1 MSSRLD
7 LLDVYPGADS
17 AGGNPTPHMPS
28 PRVEHFDGEV
38 PPNLSPLDAFAMQSR
53 ALARQLDESM
63 RRDRRMS
70 RLPPQS
76 VARSLSQPRP
86 GYFRSGPDQASRRAA
101 RSPDPNAHHAFAEE
115 PKFRPQSQHPRISGL
130 SILHSEEDDSDL
142 APIPDAD
149 PNKGL
154 AGEYF
159 HSLRAESP
167 EEDPSLQNSS
177 TSTLSTN
184 TMPHIRTPST
194 SRESSYDS
202 IPPPSAASA
211 TLAPAS
217 PIPPSL
223 YYNNGQVESSDDDY
237 TSSNGGSTW
246 SKSRKLSTGSGIS
259 MPHSPMSPFVRS
271 HPRSPSVSSE
281 ASNYLPRPSFN
292 FSRPLSRSS
301 TSMSLPAP
309 SPVISSETP
318 SQSNSNASTPAID
331 QRPTNG
337 IRRENKPAPIVLGA
351 GPMSVVGEEPPSSAV
366 SSYVYAKYSLPRGR
380 MVSRNSLVFAGLQTP
395 HFEWKEPLFQ
405 SSPTSEYPPSPEA
418 RSKEPPVNI
427 ASDAP
432 TPKPGAEAA
441 LDVATRVD
449 PLDTVPAAT
458 VRQSHEIVR
467 ETGERPVL
475 QRSYSERLDDTM
487 SVSTESNSTIRPL
500 TAKTTA
506 TTSPVMEQTAEEHVE
521 KGIECHEKGALQ
533 ESTYHLRIAAKQNH
547 PTGMLLYALA
557 CRHGWG
563 MRANQKEGVQ
573 WLRKAVDSAGLEIGE
588 DDEAPTGGKDPAARK
603 ARRAQFALGIY
614 ELGVSH
620 LNGWGIEQDK
630 VLALRCF
637 EIASQWGDA
646 DALAEAGF
654 CYAEG
659 IGCKKNLKKAAH
671 YYRLA
676 EAKGISMVGN
686 SWIYKDKYMSDEDDS
701 KRSRQ
706 SRERD
711 TGASEKKPRSKSR
724 TRSIFAR
731 KRPTA

>member
-1 MSSRLD
+1 
-7 LLDVYPGADS
+7 
-17 AGGNPTPHMPS
+17 
-28 PRVEHFDGEV
+28 
-38 PPNLSPLDAFAMQSR
+38 
-53 ALARQLDESM
+53 
-63 RRDRRMS
+63 
-70 RLPPQS
+70 
-76 VARSLSQPRP
+76 
-86 GYFRSGPDQASRRAA
+86 
-101 RSPDPNAHHAFAEE
+101 
-115 PKFRPQSQHPRISGL
+115 
-130 SILHSEEDDSDL
+130 
-142 APIPDAD
+142 
-149 PNKGL
+149 
-154 AGEYF
+154 
-159 HSLRAESP
+159 
-167 EEDPSLQNSS
+167 
-177 TSTLSTN
+177 
-184 TMPHIRTPST
+184 MPHIRTPSN

-202 IPPPSAASA
+202 IPPPQVST

-223 YYNNGQVESSDDDY
+223 YYSPQPESSDDDY

-301 TSMSLPAP
+301 TSMSLSAP
-309 SPVISSETP
+309 SPVMPSETP
-318 SQSNSNASTPAID
+318 SQPNSNISTPVLATHS
-331 QRPTNG
+331 TNG

-351 GPMSVVGEEPPSSAV
+351 EPMSAVGEEPPSSAV
-366 SSYVYAKYSLPRGR
+366 ESYVYAKYSLPRGR

-405 SSPTSEYPPSPEA
+405 SSPPQERRTPSPEA
-418 RSKEPPVNI
+418 HFKE
-427 ASDAP
+427 AP
-432 TPKPGAEAA
+432 TNATFNTRPPDTPLE
-441 LDVATRVD
+441 VPTRVD
-449 PLDTVPAAT
+449 PLDTVPTT

-467 ETGERPVL
+467 ETGQHPVL
-475 QRSYSERLDDTM
+475 QRSYSERLDDAT
-487 SVSTESNSTIRPL
+487 SVSTESNSTIRPP
-500 TAKTTA
+500 TSKTTA
-506 TTSPVMEQTAEEHVE
+506 TSPAMEQTAEEHVE

-563 MRANQKEGVQ
+563 MRPNQREGVQ
-573 WLRKAVDSAGLEIGE
+573 WLRKAVDSAGLDIGE
-588 DDEAPTGGKDPAARK
+588 DDEAPAGGRDAAARK

-637 EIASQWGDA
+637 EIAAQWGDA

-676 EAKGISMVGN
+676 EAKGMSMVGN
-686 SWIYKDKYMSDEDDS
+686 SWIYKDKYMSDDEDS

-706 SRERD
+706 PRRRD
-711 TGASEKKPRSKSR
+711 TGASDKNPRSKSR

-731 KRPTA
+731 KK

>member
-7 LLDVYPGADS
+7 LLDLRRGGSNS
-17 AGGNPTPHMPS
+17 AGGSPTPRMPS
-28 PRVEHFDGEV
+28 PRIEHFDGEI
-38 PPNLSPLDAFAMQSR
+38 PPTLSPLDAFAMQGR
-53 ALARQLDESM
+53 LLARQLDESM

-86 GYFRSGPDQASRRAA
+86 GYFRSGSDRSQTSRKVP
-101 RSPDPNAHHAFAEE
+101 RSPDPDAHRAYPEE

-130 SILHSEEDDSDL
+130 SILHSEGDDFDETP
-142 APIPDAD
+142 AAETEGPDRS
-149 PNKGL
+149 L
-154 AGEYF
+154 AGDYF
-159 HSLRAESP
+159 RSLRAESP
-167 EEDPSLQNSS
+167 EEDSSLLQERSA
-177 TSTLSTN
+177 STLSTN

-194 SRESSYDS
+194 SRDSSYDS
-202 IPPPSAASA
+202 LPPPPIA
-211 TLAPAS
+211 TTIAPAS
-217 PIPPSL
+217 PIPPTLCHS
-223 YYNNGQVESSDDDY
+223 GHPESSDDDY
-237 TSSNGGSTW
+237 IGSNGGSTW
-246 SKSRKLSTGSGIS
+246 TKSRKPSTGSGMS

-301 TSMSLPAP
+301 TNLSLTSP
-309 SPVISSETP
+309 SPVIPPSGTSS
-318 SQSNSNASTPAID
+318 QAASNVSTPVLD
-331 QRPTNG
+331 SSVTTNG
-337 IRRENKPAPIVLGA
+337 IRRENKPAPILLGA
-351 GPMSVVGEEPPSSAV
+351 NSNEAADDMPSPAV

-405 SSPTSEYPPSPEA
+405 KSPTTDRMRSPSPEVRPQTNLA
-418 RSKEPPVNI
+418 DIPDPGPP
-427 ASDAP
+427 AP
-432 TPKPGAEAA
+432 KSQPAAEA
-441 LDVATRVD
+441 LDVPTRVD
-449 PLDTVPAAT
+449 PVDTVPTAP

-467 ETGERPVL
+467 ETGRRLVL
-475 QRSYSERLDDTM
+475 QRSFSERLDETN
-487 SVSTESNSTIRPL
+487 SVSTDSNSTITQKPPM
-500 TAKTTA
+500 AA
-506 TTSPVMEQTAEEHVE
+506 VGAGTSPAMEQTAEEHVE

-563 MRANQKEGVQ
+563 MRPNPREGVQ
-573 WLRKAVDSAGLEIGE
+573 WLRKAVDSAGL
-588 DDEAPTGGKDPAARK
+588 DMDEEEQDALVGGKDAAARK

-620 LNGWGIEQDK
+620 LNGWGTEQDK

-637 EIASQWGDA
+637 EIAAQWGDA
-646 DALAEAGF
+646 DALAETGF
-654 CYAEG
+654 CYVEG

-676 EAKGISMVGN
+676 EAKGMSMVGN
-686 SWIYKDKYMSDEDDS
+686 SWYVDLSMNLN
-701 KRSRQ
+701 SR
-706 SRERD
+706 R
-711 TGASEKKPRSKSR
+711 
-724 TRSIFAR
+724 FALL
-731 KRPTA
+731 TFTVL

>member
-1 MSSRLD
+1 MSSRID
-7 LLDVYPGADS
+7 LLDLRPGSDS
-17 AGGNPTPHMPS
+17 ARGSPTPRMPS
-28 PRVEHFDGEV
+28 PRIEHFDGEV

-53 ALARQLDESM
+53 ALARQLE
-63 RRDRRMS
+63 
-70 RLPPQS
+70 
-76 VARSLSQPRP
+76 PRP
-86 GYFRSGPDQASRRAA
+86 GYFRSGSDQSQASRRAA

-130 SILHSEEDDSDL
+130 SILHSEGDDSDQT
-142 APIPDAD
+142 PIPGAD
-149 PNKGL
+149 SKGL

-159 HSLRAESP
+159 RSLRAESP
-167 EEDPSLQNSS
+167 EEDSSLQASS

-202 IPPPSAASA
+202 IPPPSVSA

-301 TSMSLPAP
+301 TSMSLSAP
-309 SPVISSETP
+309 SPVIPSDTP
-318 SQSNSNASTPAID
+318 SQPNSNTSTPAID
-331 QRPTNG
+331 QHSTNG
-337 IRRENKPAPIVLGA
+337 IRRENKPAPIVLGQE
-351 GPMSVVGEEPPSSAV
+351 PMSVVGEEPPSSAV

-405 SSPTSEYPPSPEA
+405 SSPTSEHHPSPEA
-418 RSKEPPVNI
+418 RSKEAPATIPFE
-427 ASDAP
+427 AP
-432 TPKPGAEAA
+432 TPKPRAPPEAA
-441 LDVATRVD
+441 LDVPTRVD
-449 PLDTVPAAT
+449 PLDTVPTT

-467 ETGERPVL
+467 ETEQHPVL

-487 SVSTESNSTIRPL
+487 SVSTESNSTIRPI
-500 TAKTTA
+500 TAKTAA
-506 TTSPVMEQTAEEHVE
+506 TTSPVVEQTAEEHVE

-563 MRANQKEGVQ
+563 MRPNQKEGVQ

-588 DDEAPTGGKDPAARK
+588 DDEAPTGGKDAASRK

-676 EAKGISMVGN
+676 EAKGMSMVGN

-706 SRERD
+706 SRGRD
-711 TGASEKKPRSKSR
+711 TGASEKNQRSKSR
-724 TRSIFAR
+724 TRSIFQR
-731 KRPTA
+731 KKSTA